1 MTIRSYVLLGFAA
14 LALGGLGCSDPCGDL
29 KSECADCSEGS
40 QEICEVSVDLLSEL
54 GGDDACQEA
63 LDQGGVACGEGGG
76 S

>member
-29 KSECADCSEGS
+29 KSECADCGEG
-40 QEICEVSVDLLSEL
+40 QELCEAGVDLVSEV
-54 GGDDACQEA
+54 GGDDACQDV
-63 LDQGGVACGEGGG
+63 LDAGGVNCGEGGG

>member
-14 LALGGLGCSDPCGDL
+14 LAMGGLGCSDPCGDL
-29 KSECADCSEGS
+29 KSECADCGEAQSL
-40 QEICEVSVDLLSEL
+40 CEASVDLLSEI

-63 LDQGGVACGEGGG
+63 LDAGGITCGGQGGG